1 MEQHS
6 RLPSGDF
13 PYLRAS
19 RTNMGLLIHVSTQ
32 AFFRTFAD
40 WVNLLYNTFTLK
52 QEVSNME
59 IAYVKCGDYYIPDL
73 TLPEELRPMGKWG
86 RMHREYLKATHP
98 ITYTNLILSGKLW
111 TYLADPNEQAQLRLD
126 TLVSQMKAAEGIT
139 EALKASDPMQWV
151 QRMNS
156 IRDRAEEILREEL
169 IYV

>member
-111 TYLADPNEQAQLRLD
+111 TYLADLNEQAQLRLD